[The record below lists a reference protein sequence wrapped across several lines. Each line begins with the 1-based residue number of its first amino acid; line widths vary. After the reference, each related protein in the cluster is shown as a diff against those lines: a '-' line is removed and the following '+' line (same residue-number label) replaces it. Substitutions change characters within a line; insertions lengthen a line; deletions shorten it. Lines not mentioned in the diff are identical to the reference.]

1 MQRTKMLFVL
11 LLVVVQLTAQN
22 KTVKDKILPV
32 SPEVKIGK
40 LSNGLTY
47 YIRKNQEPK
56 NRAELRLVVNAGSTL
71 ESDKQVG
78 LAHFV
83 EHMCFN
89 GTKHFK
95 KQELVDFLE
104 KSGVN
109 FGADLNAY
117 TSFDETVYELQVPT
131 DSPTVYHQALQILED
146 WAHLVSFEPVEI
158 DKERGVIVE
167 EWRLGRGADARLRDK
182 YFPVMLKG
190 SQYAKRLPIGTKE
203 NIDTAHYNTLTS
215 FYKDW
220 YRPDLQAVIVV
231 GDVDVA
237 ETERMIKEHFAK
249 IPRAV
254 NPKPRKKFSIPSHT
268 ETRVSILT
276 DPEQPYNVVQIYYT
290 QPEIPAA
297 KTESEYRAS
306 IVRGLFN
313 QMMSSRLDEIAQKPD
328 APFLFGSSSYGSF
341 IGDKDAFSLLAVAKT
356 GKDIAA
362 SIETLVTENERVR
375 QYGFVQSELDRA
387 VKSSMSYIENLYKER
402 NKTKSAELLQEL
414 VRNYLKQESIPGIEY
429 EYGLYQKFLPTITLQ
444 EVNSLISRWIKKT
457 DRSIIVTAPEKE
469 KNNLISSTAA
479 LDILNKPLGSL
490 KKYED
495 KMATGPL
502 LPVAPTPGKIT
513 AEKQYESIGTTE
525 WTLSNGAHVVLK
537 PTTFKNDDI
546 QFSAISWGG
555 TSLYSDADYMNA
567 SNASLIALT
576 GGMGNLDIQ
585 SLQKEMAGKN
595 CTVAPSM
602 SNYMQGLNGSSTMKD
617 LETAMQLLYGYF
629 VAPRKDSSMFKVV
642 QQQMQVQ
649 LANKDKNPAS
659 VFGDTV
665 GYVMGN
671 YHPRRKPVT
680 LEAVKQLELDRAF
693 NIYKER
699 FSNGGQFLFTFV
711 GNFTLDSIRPL
722 VEKYI
727 ASLPSTGKQDSWKDV
742 GLRYPQGVINKVV
755 KKGKESKA
763 SVRLYFTGNSAAFN
777 DLDELQIGQL
787 CKALGIRLR
796 EVLREDAGGVYGV
809 SVSGGLSREPV
820 NNYSIGIQFG
830 CAPENVDKL
839 IGLTMDEINHTKS
852 NGIAPVNIEKVIAE
866 QTRGLETEFKENSYW
881 RYKLEQHIFR
891 KQNPEKILEAPQL
904 VKKITV
910 ERTKELANQ
919 YFNEANMAKFVL
931 LPEDK

>member
-1 MQRTKMLFVL
+1 MQRIKVL
-11 LLVVVQLTAQN
+11 LVCLLTVSQLTAQN
-22 KTVKDKILPV
+22 KMVADKVLPV
-32 SPEVKIGK
+32 SPYVKIGK

-89 GTKHFK
+89 GTKNFK

-109 FGADLNAY
+109 FGAHLNAY
-117 TSFDETVYELQVPT
+117 TGFDETVYELQVPT
-131 DSPTVYHQALQILED
+131 DSPMVYRKAMQILED

-182 YFPVMLKG
+182 YFPVLLKG
-190 SQYAKRLPIGTKE
+190 SQYAKRLPIGTKA

-237 ETERMIKEHFAK
+237 ETEKMIRDHFEK
-249 IPRAV
+249 IPKALH
-254 NPKPRKKFSIPSHT
+254 PRPRIKFSIPSHT
-268 ETRVSILT
+268 ETRTSILT

-297 KTESEYRAS
+297 KTENQYRAS
-306 IVRGLFN
+306 IVRELFN
-313 QMMSSRLDEIAQKPD
+313 QMMSSRLDEIAQKPN
-328 APFLFGSSSYGSF
+328 APFLFGSSSYSSF
-341 IGDKDAFSLLAVAKT
+341 IGDKDAFTLLAVAKT
-356 GKDIAA
+356 GKDIEA
-362 SIETLVTENERVR
+362 SIQTLVTENERVR

-387 VKSSMSYIENLYKER
+387 IKASLSRIENLYKER
-402 NKTKSAELLQEL
+402 DKTKSAELLQEL
-414 VRNYLKQESIPGIEY
+414 IRNYLKQESIPGIEY
-429 EYGLYQKFLPTITLQ
+429 EYGLYQKFLPTITLK
-444 EVNSLISRWIKKT
+444 EVNNLINQWIKKT
-457 DRSIIVTAPEKE
+457 DRSIVITAPEKE
-469 KNNLISSTAA
+469 KANLIGESAA
-479 LDILNKPLGSL
+479 LAILNKPFSAL

-495 KMATGPL
+495 KVAAGPI
-502 LPVAPTPGKIT
+502 LPVTPVAGKIV
-513 AEKQYESIGTTE
+513 AEKKYEPIGTTE

-555 TSLYSDADYMNA
+555 TSLYSDADYVNA
-567 SNASLIALT
+567 SNAALVASV
-576 GGMGNLDIQ
+576 GGIGNLDIQ

-595 CTVAPSM
+595 CYVAPSLN
-602 SNYMQGLNGSSTMKD
+602 NYMQGMNGSSTIKD
-617 LETAMQLLYGYF
+617 LETALQLLHGYF
-629 VAPRKDSSMFKVV
+629 AVPRKDSSMFQVI
-642 QQQMQVQ
+642 QQQIQVQ
-649 LANKDKNPAS
+649 LVNKDKNPAS
-659 VFGDTV
+659 VFNDTV
-665 GYVMGN
+665 SYAMSN
-671 YHPRRKPVT
+671 YHPRRKPFT
-680 LEAVKQLELDRAF
+680 IEALKQLELDRSFA
-693 NIYKER
+693 IYKER
-699 FSNGGQFLFTFV
+699 FSNAGQFLFTFV
-711 GNFTLDSIRPL
+711 GNFTLDSIKPL

-727 ASLPSTGKQDSWKDV
+727 ASLPSTGKQENWKDV
-742 GLRYPQGVINKVV
+742 GLRNPQGVISKVV
-755 KKGKESKA
+755 RKGKESKA
-763 SVRLYFTGNSAAFN
+763 SVRLFFTGNNSSFN
-777 DLDELQIGQL
+777 ELDELQIGQL

-809 SVSGGLSREPV
+809 GVSGGLNKEPV
-820 NNYSIGIQFG
+820 NNYSISIQFG

-839 IGLTMDEINHTKS
+839 VALTMEEINHTKV

-866 QTRGLETEFKENSYW
+866 QTRSLENEFKENNYW
-881 RYKLEQHIFR
+881 RYKLEQQFFR
-891 KQNPEKILEAPQL
+891 KNNPEKILDAPQL
-904 VKKITV
+904 IKKITV

-919 YFNEANMAKFVL
+919 YFSELNMARFVL
-931 LPEDK
+931 LPEVQ

>member
-22 KTVKDKILPV
+22 KTVKDKVLPV

-89 GTKHFK
+89 GTRHFK

-131 DSPTVYHQALQILED
+131 DSPTVYRQALQILED

-297 KTESEYRAS
+297 KTESGYRAS

-414 VRNYLKQESIPGIEY
+414 VRNYLKQESIPVIEY
-429 EYGLYQKFLPTITLQ
+429 EY
-444 EVNSLISRWIKKT
+444 
-457 DRSIIVTAPEKE
+457 
-469 KNNLISSTAA
+469 
-479 LDILNKPLGSL
+479 
-490 KKYED
+490 
-495 KMATGPL
+495 
-502 LPVAPTPGKIT
+502 
-513 AEKQYESIGTTE
+513 
-525 WTLSNGAHVVLK
+525 
-537 PTTFKNDDI
+537 
-546 QFSAISWGG
+546 
-555 TSLYSDADYMNA
+555 
-567 SNASLIALT
+567 
-576 GGMGNLDIQ
+576 
-585 SLQKEMAGKN
+585 
-595 CTVAPSM
+595 
-602 SNYMQGLNGSSTMKD
+602 
-617 LETAMQLLYGYF
+617 
-629 VAPRKDSSMFKVV
+629 
-642 QQQMQVQ
+642 
-649 LANKDKNPAS
+649 
-659 VFGDTV
+659 
-665 GYVMGN
+665 
-671 YHPRRKPVT
+671 
-680 LEAVKQLELDRAF
+680 
-693 NIYKER
+693 
-699 FSNGGQFLFTFV
+699 
-711 GNFTLDSIRPL
+711 
-722 VEKYI
+722 
-727 ASLPSTGKQDSWKDV
+727 
-742 GLRYPQGVINKVV
+742 
-755 KKGKESKA
+755 
-763 SVRLYFTGNSAAFN
+763 
-777 DLDELQIGQL
+777 
-787 CKALGIRLR
+787 
-796 EVLREDAGGVYGV
+796 
-809 SVSGGLSREPV
+809 
-820 NNYSIGIQFG
+820 
-830 CAPENVDKL
+830 
-839 IGLTMDEINHTKS
+839 
-852 NGIAPVNIEKVIAE
+852 
-866 QTRGLETEFKENSYW
+866 
-881 RYKLEQHIFR
+881 
-891 KQNPEKILEAPQL
+891 
-904 VKKITV
+904 
-910 ERTKELANQ
+910 
-919 YFNEANMAKFVL
+919 
-931 LPEDK
+931 